1 MHASVV
7 TCGSEYFRAM
17 LEHAMVESSSRSFE
31 MHEMRPR
38 VLKRVVEWL
47 YSGELGEISD
57 VGEGLALLEGSL
69 FMRVARLEAQCI
81 AWLCAHVEA
90 SNCVA
95 VWAEANRLGCGAVA
109 ERAMS
114 VMGQKL
120 AIVAGEAEFLALP
133 RMALLELVRSD
144 WLAVQSERA
153 VYEAVMGW
161 MRHDVASRKVWLGDV
176 LGAVRMSLLPLSYL
190 ACTVGADPLVTES
203 FEAMRAVLE
212 ANHHSQS
219 RGAERAAAE
228 RDGRFRKRKHASGGV
243 LVVVGGM
250 DDGGS
255 NLKSAEMYDAS
266 AGQWQALPEMSMPR
280 SGCAAVCVEGNVFVL
295 GGYDGQSHVKSA
307 EVYDTSA
314 GQWRALPD
322 MNVARRGCAVLCIE
336 GNVYVVGG
344 DDDGD
349 SALKSAEVYDTS
361 AGQWLAL
368 PDMSVARRGCA
379 AVCVEG
385 NVFVLGGLDDDAQD
399 LKSAEMYDA
408 SAGQWRALPDMSVT
422 RSGCAAVCVE
432 GNVYV
437 LGGRD
442 GDSALKSAEVYD
454 TFAGHW
460 RVLPDMSVARHACS
474 AACIEGNLCVV
485 GGGDNDHAAV
495 KSAEMY
501 DISAGQ
507 WRALSQMSVARNG
520 CAAVNIDGNVYVM
533 GGLDGTTALATVECY
548 DPVANEWRL
557 LPSMSSA
564 RSYCAA
570 VVGETGH
577 G

>member
-1 MHASVV
+1 
-7 TCGSEYFRAM
+7 
-17 LEHAMVESSSRSFE
+17 
-31 MHEMRPR
+31 
-38 VLKRVVEWL
+38 
-47 YSGELGEISD
+47 
-57 VGEGLALLEGSL
+57 
-69 FMRVARLEAQCI
+69 MRVARLEAQCI

-114 VMGQKL
+114 VVGQKL

-161 MRHDVASRKVWLGDV
+161 MRHDVASRKAWLGDV

-190 ACTVGADPLVTES
+190 ACTVGADPLVTGS

-219 RGAERAAAE
+219 RGTERAAAE

-255 NLKSAEMYDAS
+255 NLKSVEMYDAS
-266 AGQWQALPEMSMPR
+266 AGLWQALPEMR

-336 GNVYVVGG
+336 GNVYEVGG
-344 DDDGD
+344 DDD
-349 SALKSAEVYDTS
+349 
-361 AGQWLAL
+361 
-368 PDMSVARRGCA
+368 
-379 AVCVEG
+379 
-385 NVFVLGGLDDDAQD
+385 
-399 LKSAEMYDA
+399 
-408 SAGQWRALPDMSVT
+408 
-422 RSGCAAVCVE
+422 
-432 GNVYV
+432 
-437 LGGRD
+437 
-442 GDSALKSAEVYD
+442 
-454 TFAGHW
+454 
-460 RVLPDMSVARHACS
+460 
-474 AACIEGNLCVV
+474 
-485 GGGDNDHAAV
+485 DHAAV
-495 KSAEMY
+495 KSADSEMY
-501 DISAGQ
+501 DTWAG
-507 WRALSQMSVARNG
+507 SG
-520 CAAVNIDGNVYVM
+520 AAADERGEERM
-533 GGLDGTTALATVECY
+533 RGG
-548 DPVANEWRL
+548 
-557 LPSMSSA
+557 
-564 RSYCAA
+564 
-570 VVGETGH
+570 
-577 G
+577 